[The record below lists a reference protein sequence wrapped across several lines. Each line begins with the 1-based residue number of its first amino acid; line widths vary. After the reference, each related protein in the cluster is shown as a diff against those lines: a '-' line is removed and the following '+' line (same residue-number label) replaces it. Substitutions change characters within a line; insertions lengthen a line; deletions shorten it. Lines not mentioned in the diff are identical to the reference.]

1 MIRLCT
7 DTSELDFLPPDPF
20 CAVITAL
27 GDTYP
32 ADRDFIRFYLQGEDA
47 ALSIIDGNANLWCG
61 ENADTR
67 EIADF
72 IEFAG
77 IRSLRSD
84 ISFFEKAGIKQDDS
98 SYIVKYVSAGK
109 PEEPDNFRSEADYKE
124 IFNLLTAAGFEMG
137 SYSAFLEDICA
148 RMNKGTCRGGFIY
161 AGSLQCCAFRLFE
174 GRKSALMGAV
184 ATDPGCR
191 GRGLASSLVPYMAQG
206 EKDSFLFC
214 RNDSLLD
221 FYEKCGFEYYGKW
234 ATKFFQGE

>member
-7 DTSELDFLPPDPF
+7 DTRELGFLPPDPF

-61 ENADTR
+61 KNADTR

-84 ISFFEKAGIKQDDS
+84 ISFFEKAEIKAEAEQE
-98 SYIVKYVSAGK
+98 K
-109 PEEPDNFRSEADYKE
+109 SE
-124 IFNLLTAAGFEMG
+124 
-137 SYSAFLEDICA
+137 
-148 RMNKGTCRGGFIY
+148 
-161 AGSLQCCAFRLFE
+161 
-174 GRKSALMGAV
+174 
-184 ATDPGCR
+184 
-191 GRGLASSLVPYMAQG
+191 
-206 EKDSFLFC
+206 
-214 RNDSLLD
+214 
-221 FYEKCGFEYYGKW
+221 
-234 ATKFFQGE
+234 